1 LGNQKSTPR
10 LVAEIFFTIAVS
22 KPLILCLE
30 DNPTYLALRKKV
42 LEREGYEVIGVKTA
56 GEAVKALR
64 EFPICVEIAD
74 HLLQKTTGGTA
85 RKGNED
91 NKARG
96 SGHLVFGH
104 GSGTL
109 RWSGYLP
116 NKSEPAAKFLDIV
129 RAVVERGH

>member
-64 EFPICVEIAD
+64 EFPICVAIAD
-74 HLLQKTTGGTA
+74 HLLQKTTGAQLA
-85 RKGNED
+85 REMKTIKPEVPVI
-91 NKARG
+91 
-96 SGHLVFGH
+96 LF
-104 GSGTL
+104 SGTVPEHFD
-109 RWSGYLP
+109 GV
-116 NKSEPAAKFLDIV
+116 DIYPT
-129 RAVVERGH
+129 RANPQPSS